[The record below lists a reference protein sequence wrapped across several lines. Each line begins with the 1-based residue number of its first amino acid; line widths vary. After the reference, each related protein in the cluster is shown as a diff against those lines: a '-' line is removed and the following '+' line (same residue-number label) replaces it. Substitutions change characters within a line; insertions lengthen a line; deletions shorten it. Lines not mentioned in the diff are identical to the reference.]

1 MRLRLVEPS
10 AQLKSVTW
18 VPPMSAAEAINAPDL
33 GVHLASQVFLP
44 PGRLPLPSDSPCTL
58 LPDLSSYNQIQ
69 LCPSSAQKLQWL
81 PRTRAMG
88 GGGAVKLL
96 GRTLKDLANLISHQA
111 ALP

>member
-88 GGGAVKLL
+88 GGG
-96 GRTLKDLANLISHQA
+96 R
-111 ALP
+111 